1 MPPKCKR
8 KAKMD
13 LTARKNAR
21 RKQAFAARAG
31 AFERASVAE
40 ANAALLEEIGPV
52 TGKVIAAYMAMRTEL
67 DPTRAMTALADAN
80 RICVPVIEANGQ
92 PLKFREWR
100 PGCRMVDGPFGA
112 RVPEN
117 GDWLEPEIV
126 IAPLVAFDRGC
137 NRLGYGGGFYDRTLE
152 GLRAKRPTRAI
163 GFAYAAQELEGL
175 VVEPTDQLLDAVV
188 TEAGVFRP

>member
-1 MPPKCKR
+1 
-8 KAKMD
+8 MD
-13 LTARKNAR
+13 LTAQKAALRK
-21 RKQAFAARAG
+21 KAFTARAE
-31 AFERASVAE
+31 AFERGSVAD
-40 ANAALLEEIGPV
+40 ANAALLAEIGPV
-52 TGKVIAAYMAMRTEL
+52 EGKVIAAYMAMRTEL
-67 DPTRAMTALADAN
+67 DPTPAMRALAEAN
-80 RICVPVIEANGQ
+80 LICVPVIEAKAQ

-112 RVPEN
+112 RVPEG

-152 GLRAKRPTRAI
+152 QLRAKRPTRAI